1 MRKNALSGRG
11 PAYLA
16 VCLVLLALLVLSVLA
31 AVSFGTMT
39 IPIGDVYR
47 VILHELF
54 GLGDPAVWGSGG
66 VHDVVW
72 LIRLP
77 RLILAIG
84 VGMGLSVCGVVMQAI
99 VKNPLA
105 DPYVLGVSSGAYL
118 GATLAML
125 LGLGTIL
132 GGSAMGVLGCAGAFL
147 VSLAV
152 VGLANLGGRANAV
165 KLLLAGSALSAVCSG
180 FSNLFIFILND
191 DHAASAVVQWSWE
204 AWPGPTGRATG

>member
-125 LGLGTIL
+125 LGLGTTA
-132 GGSAMGVLGCAGAFL
+132 SDTRKAPAQPSTPM
-147 VSLAV
+147 
-152 VGLANLGGRANAV
+152 
-165 KLLLAGSALSAVCSG
+165 ALPPRRVPRPSSMARV
-180 FSNLFIFILND
+180 
-191 DHAASAVVQWSWE
+191 A
-204 AWPGPTGRATG
+204 PR

>member
-16 VCLVLLALLVLSVLA
+16 VCLDLLALLVLSVLA

-77 RLILAIG
+77 RLI
-84 VGMGLSVCGVVMQAI
+84 
-99 VKNPLA
+99 P
-105 DPYVLGVSSGAYL
+105 VSYTHL
-118 GATLAML
+118 P
-125 LGLGTIL
+125 
-132 GGSAMGVLGCAGAFL
+132 CPPPW
-147 VSLAV
+147 
-152 VGLANLGGRANAV
+152 R
-165 KLLLAGSALSAVCSG
+165 
-180 FSNLFIFILND
+180 
-191 DHAASAVVQWSWE
+191 
-204 AWPGPTGRATG
+204 R